1 MSTIVVIAC
10 AAAYLWVGCVA
21 GVFVGKLAYRRA
33 RARTTTYGGAPTVDD
48 YMWVAIAAVFLW
60 PLALPI
66 VFVFLR
72 VVGEVEADHE
82 AIAS

>member
-1 MSTIVVIAC
+1 MTALLVIVC
-10 AAAYLWVGCVA
+10 AVAYLWVGCAA

-33 RARTTTYGGAPTVDD
+33 RARTTYRGTPTVDD
-48 YMWVAIAAVFLW
+48 YMWSAAAAVLVW
-60 PLALPI
+60 PLVLPI

-82 AIAS
+82 AVL